1 MAQSAFIVSPE
12 RRPCWVDGKKAM
24 FHQWINRAQIA
35 PPSMMVGGHSG
46 GQLWDVFGLV
56 EMEDGQMK
64 EVYPSKVIFADGGDF
79 SKVRFRPQEED
90 T

>member
-1 MAQSAFIVSPE
+1 
-12 RRPCWVDGKKAM
+12 
-24 FHQWINRAQIA
+24 
-35 PPSMMVGGHSG
+35 MMVGGHSG

-64 EVYPSKVIFADGGDF
+64 EVYPTKVIFADGGDF